1 MADDFRRDRFA
12 AIGRNTMPLEPQ
24 SKQHEAMEQHA
35 REALNALIGEQVIHT
50 LGKPDGLY
58 KVQVRPLWE
67 GRYRV
72 NVLIGEDI
80 VSAKIAG
87 SYFVEADSGGK
98 IVGSRPTIR
107 KQY

>member
-1 MADDFRRDRFA
+1 
-12 AIGRNTMPLEPQ
+12 MPPTPQ

-58 KVQVRPLWE
+58 KVQVRQLWE
-67 GRYRV
+67 GHYRV

-80 VSAKIAG
+80 ASAKIAG
-87 SYFVEADSGGK
+87 SYFVEADGSGK
-98 IVGSRPTIR
+98 IIGSRPTIR